1 MTVNKL
7 TRTLKA
13 KGYEM
18 DRYTLWLKSI
28 CNDVTYTKY
37 KKDGKTAIE
46 IERAKG
52 AGETKVSL
60 INRKFEE
67 EFKEMGIVLGTI
79 LK

>member
-28 CNDVTYTKY
+28 CKDVTYTKY
-37 KKDGKTAIE
+37 KKDRKTAIE

-52 AGETKVSL
+52 AEESKVSL
-60 INRKFEE
+60 INKKFEE
-67 EFKEMGIVLGTI
+67 EFKEMGIYLGTI